1 MLYPLSKEFT
11 PERAVKNYS
20 SSLFGEGKDNLRYI
34 VDGIDLRNTN
44 LNMIKE
50 KEEFFLKRVLQYA
63 KVNRVKSENFFILTT
78 K

>member
-1 MLYPLSKEFT
+1 M
-11 PERAVKNYS
+11 KNYS

-63 KVNRVKSENFFILTT
+63 SVNRVKSENFFILTT